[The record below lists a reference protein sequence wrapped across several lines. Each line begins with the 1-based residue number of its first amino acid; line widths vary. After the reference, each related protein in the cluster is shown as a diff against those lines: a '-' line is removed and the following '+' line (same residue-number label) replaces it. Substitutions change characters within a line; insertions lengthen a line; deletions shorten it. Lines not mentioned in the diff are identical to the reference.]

1 MKKLYQLDC
10 IYVCIYLSLSIYI
23 FILFI
28 YAYIYIIYIYSL
40 YLKRI
45 FSLYHFE
52 LLLLQNAEA
61 IASLELFYKIGLLK
75 HFTKFTGEY
84 LCRNLFLNKVSAW
97 RLATLLKQKYG
108 TVATFKNTLNYRF
121 IIKGGVTESRF

>member
-10 IYVCIYLSLSIYI
+10 MYVCIYLSLSLYI

-61 IASLELFYKIGLLK
+61 IASLEVFYKIGLLK

>member
-1 MKKLYQLDC
+1 MYLS
-10 IYVCIYLSLSIYI
+10 IYLSL
-23 FILFI
+23 
-28 YAYIYIIYIYSL
+28 YIYLYYLYMHTYILYIYSL

-61 IASLELFYKIGLLK
+61 IASLEVFYKIGLLK

>member
-10 IYVCIYLSLSIYI
+10 MYVCIYLSLYIYI

-61 IASLELFYKIGLLK
+61 IASLEVFYKIGLLK

>member
-1 MKKLYQLDC
+1 MYVSISLSLY
-10 IYVCIYLSLSIYI
+10 IYLYYLYMHIYI
-23 FILFI
+23 L
-28 YAYIYIIYIYSL
+28 YIYIYSL

-61 IASLELFYKIGLLK
+61 IASLEVFYKIGLLK

-121 IIKGGVTESRF
+121 IIKGGVTESPF

>member
-10 IYVCIYLSLSIYI
+10 MYVCIYLSLSIYI

-61 IASLELFYKIGLLK
+61 IASLEVFYKIGLLK

>member
-1 MKKLYQLDC
+1 MYLSISLYIYTYIIYIC
-10 IYVCIYLSLSIYI
+10 IYIYI
-23 FILFI
+23 
-28 YAYIYIIYIYSL
+28 YIYIIYIYSL

-61 IASLELFYKIGLLK
+61 IASLEAFYKIGPLK

-121 IIKGGVTESRF
+121 NTKGGVTESPF